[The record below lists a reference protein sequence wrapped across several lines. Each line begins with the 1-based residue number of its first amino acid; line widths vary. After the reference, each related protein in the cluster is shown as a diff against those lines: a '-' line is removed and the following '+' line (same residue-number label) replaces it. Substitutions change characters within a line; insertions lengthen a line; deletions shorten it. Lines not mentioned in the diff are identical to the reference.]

1 MAKFLTNGR
10 PPPSLRDTSPRKCR
24 GRGEAL
30 LTSPLILGEVSAEL
44 SEGALQSTTTTSR
57 HSYSVSTC
65 LLPAESKRDT
75 MTNPQAVPTDPDPF
89 ADRRVHPRVMVALPA
104 FLQANR
110 ARHSVQILDLSSGGA
125 KLTCAAAV
133 AIGSHVLLDCG
144 SLACTGVVRWQGGG
158 QLGLAFEQQL
168 DPREVAAL
176 MDRSK
181 ALEALLKT
189 RG

>member
-1 MAKFLTNGR
+1 
-10 PPPSLRDTSPRKCR
+10 
-24 GRGEAL
+24 
-30 LTSPLILGEVSAEL
+30 
-44 SEGALQSTTTTSR
+44 
-57 HSYSVSTC
+57 
-65 LLPAESKRDT
+65 

-125 KLTCAAAV
+125 KLTCAATIAT
-133 AIGSHVLLDCG
+133 GSHVLLDCG
-144 SLACTGVVRWQGGG
+144 SLACTGVVRWQGAG
-158 QLGLAFEQQL
+158 QLGLAFEQAL

-176 MDRSK
+176 MERSK

>member
-1 MAKFLTNGR
+1 MAK
-10 PPPSLRDTSPRKCR
+10 PH
-24 GRGEAL
+24 A
-30 LTSPLILGEVSAEL
+30 VS
-44 SEGALQSTTTTSR
+44 
-57 HSYSVSTC
+57 
-65 LLPAESKRDT
+65 
-75 MTNPQAVPTDPDPF
+75 TDPDPF

-104 FLQANR
+104 FLQTSG

-133 AIGSHVLLDCG
+133 ATESHVLLDCG
-144 SLACTGVVRWQGGG
+144 SLACTGVVRWQAGG